1 LHEAGPAHLALS
13 VLHEP
18 DRGHTSGALAPD
30 AAMTSLVIAS
40 IALCR
45 SAEDWH
51 DAAVIERRRHK
62 GGMLVD
68 IDLTARI
75 VMLIFN
81 IMYISKLRGLFL
93 HKL

>member
-1 LHEAGPAHLALS
+1 
-13 VLHEP
+13 
-18 DRGHTSGALAPD
+18 
-30 AAMTSLVIAS
+30 
-40 IALCR
+40 
-45 SAEDWH
+45 
-51 DAAVIERRRHK
+51 
-62 GGMLVD
+62 MLVD